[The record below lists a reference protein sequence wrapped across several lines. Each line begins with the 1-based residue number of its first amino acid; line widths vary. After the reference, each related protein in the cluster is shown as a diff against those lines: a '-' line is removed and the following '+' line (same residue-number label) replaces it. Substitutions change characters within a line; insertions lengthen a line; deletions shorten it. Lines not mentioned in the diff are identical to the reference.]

1 MDDYYN
7 NQVNFLSKTLNH
19 NMNYVTH
26 FLVVQIKSQKISNR
40 IYLSLFL
47 ELLKKQFLTVMLKK
61 EKLLKLLLLELNKE
75 LEEMMVV
82 ISNLMTMHVY

>member
-1 MDDYYN
+1 MLMQQSRLKVADN
-7 NQVNFLSKTLNH
+7 SGAREVMVIRVLGGSKRV
-19 NMNYVTH
+19 YGI
-26 FLVVQIKSQKISNR
+26 LVI
-40 IYLSLFL
+40 LLL